1 VAAAAPTGPIIVEV
15 RRDNAAPG
23 ATAFAADDDTGRRKN
38 LGSLLVKA
46 GKKVGNVVLD
56 GRQINLPKVAL
67 PEIIT
72 AQVEAYTTA
81 PRP

>member
-1 VAAAAPTGPIIVEV
+1 VAAAAPTGLIIVEV
-15 RRDNAAPG
+15 RRDHATPG
-23 ATAFAADDDTGRRKN
+23 ATAFAADGDTGRRRN